1 MNLPSV
7 LEFSLRETQQFNGTV
22 RGQQETQPF
31 PFSRAVILSDVKD
44 PRLTLHSLIER
55 PRSGHSLS
63 RAEAE
68 SVCEEL
74 LSGRLSED
82 EIVALLSA
90 LRDKG
95 ESVEEI
101 VGFATAMRRHAA
113 KIFPHPRVSE
123 HAVVDTCGTGG
134 SARTTFNI
142 STAAAFV
149 VAGAGVRVAKHGNR
163 SNNSRSG
170 SADVL
175 EALGVRVELP
185 PEKCGEAIERVGI
198 SFLFARTLH
207 AAMRHAA
214 PARKRL
220 GGHTI
225 FNLLGPLTN
234 PAGASAQ
241 VIGVFAAKWVEPLA
255 NALAQLGAKRAFV
268 VHGDDGLGE
277 ISLSGETQVSEV
289 RDSLV
294 SSYKITPEEFG
305 VARAPLD
312 SVSGGLEPSGN
323 AEMIRR
329 ILSGERGPRRDIVVI
344 NAAAALVAAGHSTDF
359 RAGAA
364 AAAHSIDSGAA
375 TAKLRALAAF
385 SQLSTTE

>member
-1 MNLPSV
+1 
-7 LEFSLRETQQFNGTV
+7 
-22 RGQQETQPF
+22 
-31 PFSRAVILSDVKD
+31 VKD
-44 PRLTLHSLIER
+44 DHLSLQEIIGRLE
-55 PRSGHSLS
+55 SGNSLS
-63 RAEAE
+63 RSEAE

-74 LSGRLSED
+74 LSGRLAED
-82 EIVALLSA
+82 AVVRLLSA

-95 ESVEEI
+95 ESVDEI

-113 KIFPHPRVSE
+113 KIFPQPRVAE
-123 HAVVDTCGTGG
+123 DALVDTCGTGG
-134 SARTTFNI
+134 SPRTVFNI

-175 EALGVRVELP
+175 EALGVRVDLSTQ
-185 PEKCGEAIERVGI
+185 KCGEAIESVGI
-198 SFLFARTLH
+198 SFLFAQTMH
-207 AAMRHAA
+207 TAMRHAA

-241 VIGVFAAKWVEPLA
+241 VVGVSAAKWVGPLA
-255 NALAQLGAKRAFV
+255 QALAQLGSKRAFV

-289 RDSLV
+289 RDARV
-294 SSYKITPEEFG
+294 KNYKVAPEDFG
-305 VARAPLD
+305 VVRAPLESLVGSD
-312 SVSGGLEPSGN
+312 PSGN
-323 AEMIRR
+323 AAIIRA
-329 ILSGERGPRRDIVVI
+329 ILSGEAGPRRDIVVI
-344 NAAAALVAAGHSTDF
+344 NAAAALVAAGHSEDF
-359 RAGAA
+359 CTAA
-364 AAAHSIDSGAA
+364 AAAAKSIDSGAGA
-375 TAKLRALAAF
+375 AKLLALSEFTQHA
-385 SQLSTTE
+385 

>member
-1 MNLPSV
+1 M
-7 LEFSLRETQQFNGTV
+7 
-22 RGQQETQPF
+22 QQETRHASGQTRF
-31 PFSRAVILSDVKD
+31 FLDEAKD
-44 PRLTLHSLIER
+44 HRLKLQTFIGRLE
-55 PRSGHSLS
+55 SGNSLS
-63 RAEAE
+63 PAEAE
-68 SVCEEL
+68 AVCEEL
-74 LSGRLSED
+74 LSGRLAED
-82 EIVALLSA
+82 EVVRLLAA

-95 ESVEEI
+95 ESVDEI

-113 KIFPHPRVSE
+113 KIFPHPRVTE
-123 HAVVDTCGTGG
+123 DALVDTCGTGG
-134 SARTTFNI
+134 SPRTIFNV

-175 EALGVRVELP
+175 EALGIRVDLS

-198 SFLFARTLH
+198 SFLFAQTMH
-207 AAMRHAA
+207 TAMRHAA

-241 VIGVFAAKWVEPLA
+241 VVGVLAAKWVEPLA
-255 NALAQLGAKRAFV
+255 RALAQLGAKRAFV

-289 RDSLV
+289 RNAGV
-294 SSYKITPEEFG
+294 ESYKIAPEQFG
-305 VARAPLD
+305 VARAPLESLAGAD
-312 SVSGGLEPSGN
+312 PSANAAIIRAILNGEP
-323 AEMIRR
+323 
-329 ILSGERGPRRDIVVI
+329 GPRRDIVVI
-344 NAAAALVAAGHSTDF
+344 NAAAALVAAGHSNDF
-359 RAGAA
+359 AAGAVA
-364 AAAHSIDSGAA
+364 AAKSIDSGAA
-375 TAKLRALAAF
+375 ETKLRALAAF
-385 SQLSTTE
+385 GRK